1 MREERTKPWSTSP
14 WGRERA
20 TWPSSWLQRF
30 TSSTFVL
37 NNVLPEVF
45 QKCTSEVMVAI
56 LTSKEPTT
64 SLTLLLL
71 VYLFQYCTLERW
83 WFVSPTII
91 LLVEFIIV
99 LWTDYFSLNN
109 DILEPILL
117 YLDSWFQMGQNRTF
131 TLSLGSL
138 SYYHK
143 SITAVRN
150 ASYIYFGLLDRFKK
164 LIKWCRMVFYVNNLE
179 EKIK

>member
-1 MREERTKPWSTSP
+1 MWEGKSNLAKLMAPKGLLVRLLYWTMYFRRCFK
-14 WGRERA
+14 
-20 TWPSSWLQRF
+20 
-30 TSSTFVL
+30 
-37 NNVLPEVF
+37 
-45 QKCTSEVMVAI
+45 KCTSEVMVAI

-109 DILEPILL
+109 DILERILL